1 MSQSKESSL
10 RGTGRPASKSRRSLL
25 IGGLAGVSIAALAGR
40 LWQLQITQAS
50 EFVSQAETNRTRSI
64 SVPPVRGLIFDRVG
78 RQLVRNTPVFSIW
91 ATPADIPEVD
101 TQPVSTL
108 LAELTDENRDEIELA
123 VSLGRSNPAEP
134 VRVAREVDRETALI
148 VAERFLELPGI
159 EIRDSTR
166 REYSKGETL
175 GAIVGYIGP
184 IPAERAAEF
193 AQRGARFDEDIG
205 LVGIEKSF
213 QAQLRGEDGRRLIEV
228 EALGREVRELA
239 ATQPKSGGNIF
250 LTIDADL
257 QENATKLMTRY
268 LGERGAGVA
277 IILDP
282 NNGDVLSMVS
292 YPSFDNA
299 LFAEGISVDDFQR
312 LANDSRRPLLNHAIS
327 GLYPP
332 GSTYKLVAAAGALE
346 ENVAEP
352 STAIEC
358 AGHLILPSGWVFYD
372 WLLTGHGT
380 VNLHRAISES
390 CNVYFYNI
398 SGGNP
403 YTEFKGLG
411 ERRLAEFGRSFG
423 FGTPTGI
430 DLPNEAAGVVP
441 DHKWKNENLSAPW
454 VTGDTYQA
462 AIGQGLMQASPLQL
476 VNMYAAIGNGGTL
489 FKPRI
494 VDRIEDADGEVVN
507 VPPVEEIGK
516 IDVSPTNLSLIQRG
530 LVETV
535 NGPQG
540 TGGRARTSVV
550 TMAGKTGTAE
560 YAGPKDRDGN
570 APSHAWFVGYAPADS
585 PRIAFVVLIKD
596 GGEGS
601 LAAAPVARD
610 LVELYFTD
618 NVPPMRYIP
627 FNAPGGPSG

>member
-1 MSQSKESSL
+1 MSQSQESSL
-10 RGTGRPASKSRRSLL
+10 RGTGRPSSKSRRSLL
-25 IGGLAGVSIAALAGR
+25 IGGLAGVSVAALAGR

-50 EFVSQAETNRTRSI
+50 EFISQAETNRTRSVAI
-64 SVPPVRGLIFDRVG
+64 PPIRGLIFDRAG

-91 ATPADIPEVD
+91 ATPADIPEDD
-101 TQPVSTL
+101 TRHVSDL
-108 LAELTDENRDEIELA
+108 LAELTEEDRDEVELA
-123 VSLGRSNPAEP
+123 ISLGRSDPGEP
-134 VRVAREVDRETALI
+134 VRVAREVSRETALI
-148 VAERFLELPGI
+148 VAEKYLELPGV
-159 EIRDSTR
+159 EIRDSTK
-166 REYSKGETL
+166 REYSSGETL
-175 GAIVGYIGP
+175 GAIVGYTGP

-193 AQRGARFDEDIG
+193 ARRGARFDEDIG
-205 LVGIEKSF
+205 LAGIEKSL
-213 QAQLRGEDGRRLIEV
+213 QEQLRGEDGRRLIEV

-239 ATQPKSGGNIF
+239 ATPPRSGGNVF
-250 LTIDADL
+250 LTIDAEL
-257 QENATKLMTRY
+257 QQGTTELMSRY
-268 LGERGAGVA
+268 LGGRGAGVA

-282 NNGDVLSMVS
+282 NSGDVLSMVS
-292 YPSFDNA
+292 YPSFDNS

-312 LANDSRRPLLNHAIS
+312 LANDSRRPLVNHAIS

-332 GSTYKLVAAAGALE
+332 GSTYKIVAAAGALE
-346 ENVAEP
+346 ENVAAP
-352 STAIEC
+352 STSIEC

-372 WLLTGHGT
+372 WLLTGHGS

-390 CNVYFYNI
+390 CNIYFYNI

-411 ERRLAEFGRSFG
+411 ESRLAEFGRSFG

-441 DHKWKNENLSAPW
+441 DHKWKNDNLSAPW

-489 FKPRI
+489 YKPRI
-494 VDRIEDADGEVVN
+494 VDRVEDADGEVVD
-507 VPPVEEIGK
+507 VPAVDEIGK
-516 IDVSPTNLSLIQRG
+516 ISVSPTNLSLIQRG

-540 TGGRARTSVV
+540 TGGRARTPVV

-560 YAGPKDRDGN
+560 YAGPKDRHGN
-570 APSHAWFVGYAPADS
+570 DPSHAWFVGYAPADS
-585 PRIAFVVLIKD
+585 PRIAFVVLIRD

-618 NVPPMRYIP
+618 TIPQMRYPP
-627 FNAPGGPSG
+627 FDAGGPSG